1 MTDNSDEEMPDI
13 DAETWPRAE
22 LVGGPMDGHRILAP
36 EPKYR
41 EPLAVPFKK
50 DMIGPLRIGGPPE
63 EFAKKNM
70 QLHWYVPMTVKNVLR
85 KLSVFY
91 YAYAGTSAVDEQQP
105 DAGTL
110 YDRSTIAHPAFPE
123 EE

>member
-1 MTDNSDEEMPDI
+1 MSDEIDI
-13 DAETWPRAE
+13 DNWPRAE
-22 LVGGPMDGHRILAP
+22 FVGGPMDGHRILAP

-41 EPLAVPFKK
+41 EPLAFPFKTEAT
-50 DMIGPLRIGGPPE
+50 GPLRIGGTPKECAE
-63 EFAKKNM
+63 EDM

-91 YAYAGTSAVDEQQP
+91 YAYAGTSDLDEPEP
-105 DAGTL
+105 DVGTL

-123 EE
+123 NK